1 MSVVRTWMLIA
12 VFIYKEDNIMD
23 WIVSPHP
30 KLMFE
35 VCYGLNVS
43 PQNAYVEVWT
53 SKCNGIRRWGLWEV
67 IKLGRGQEGGVLMME
82 LVFL

>member
-1 MSVVRTWMLIA
+1 MFAAIFMN
-12 VFIYKEDNIMD
+12 KKDNVMD

-35 VCYGLNVS
+35 VSYGLNVS

-53 SKCNGIRRWGLWEV
+53 SNV
-67 IKLGRGQEGGVLMME
+67 MVLGGGA
-82 LVFL
+82 FGR